1 MRQWWALGR
10 TKDGLKAD
18 PGGAPESAAPF
29 SELAS
34 EPEAMSWAEIDPTE
48 VLGRR
53 RGRWFVVVLSA
64 TVKCQ
69 RYLQRNVVVH
79 VAGRREF
86 EPTQV
91 NA

>member
-18 PGGAPESAAPF
+18 PGAAPASSAPF

-53 RGRWFVVVLSA
+53 RGRRIFGMV
-64 TVKCQ
+64 
-69 RYLQRNVVVH
+69 RNGELPEVFP
-79 VAGRREF
+79 ARRGGAWVRSEG
-86 EPTQV
+86 V
-91 NA
+91 

>member
-1 MRQWWALGR
+1 MRRWWALGR

-18 PGGAPESAAPF
+18 PGGAPASSAPS

-53 RGRWFVVVLSA
+53 RGRRIFVMV
-64 TVKCQ
+64 
-69 RYLQRNVVVH
+69 RNGESPKVFP
-79 VAGRREF
+79 AKRGG
-86 EPTQV
+86 
-91 NA
+91 A